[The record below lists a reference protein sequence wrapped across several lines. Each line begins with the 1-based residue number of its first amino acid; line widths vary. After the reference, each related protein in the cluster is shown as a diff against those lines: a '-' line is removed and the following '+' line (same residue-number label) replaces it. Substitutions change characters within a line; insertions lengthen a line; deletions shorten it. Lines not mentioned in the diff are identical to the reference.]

1 MLGGFQADVA
11 VAADIR
17 TQNRDIMNKRMAQ
30 VADAPVMI
38 VHLSTKE
45 ALEEVRHARAR
56 GQLVYVET
64 CPHYLLLDESLY
76 RQEDYSSAARFVC
89 APPLRTAADREALW
103 QALADGT
110 VQTVA
115 TDHCSFT
122 LAQKDAGKDDFTQIP
137 GGLPSVESRGILLW
151 SEGVAKGRITA
162 EQMCALLAETPAKL
176 YGAYPRK
183 GVIAPGSDADLVV
196 IDPNRTGLLTAADQA
211 ANVDYCPYE
220 GLQTNGIIEQVWL
233 RGNLAVCEGA
243 VQTGT
248 IGEFIPRT
256 AAQKR

>member
-1 MLGGFQADVA
+1 M
-11 VAADIR
+11 
-17 TQNRDIMNKRMAQ
+17 
-30 VADAPVMI
+30 
-38 VHLSTKE
+38 
-45 ALEEVRHARAR
+45 
-56 GQLVYVET
+56 
-64 CPHYLLLDESLY
+64 
-76 RQEDYSSAARFVC
+76 
-89 APPLRTAADREALW
+89 
-103 QALADGT
+103 
-110 VQTVA
+110 
-115 TDHCSFT
+115 
-122 LAQKDAGKDDFTQIP
+122 
-137 GGLPSVESRGILLW
+137 ESRGILLW